1 MFQFSLN
8 QKHTW
13 VDCGGLPS
21 GCTVQPF
28 ALFVFE
34 TAFTT
39 ALERILFPWALLFI
53 PSANSAVGFLFS
65 RFHLVKRRM
74 GSMVSVIKC

>member
-8 QKHTW
+8 QQHTW

-21 GCTVQPF
+21 DCTVHPF

-39 ALERILFPWALLFI
+39 ALVLLFPWALLFI

-74 GSMVSVIKC
+74 GSTVSVIKC